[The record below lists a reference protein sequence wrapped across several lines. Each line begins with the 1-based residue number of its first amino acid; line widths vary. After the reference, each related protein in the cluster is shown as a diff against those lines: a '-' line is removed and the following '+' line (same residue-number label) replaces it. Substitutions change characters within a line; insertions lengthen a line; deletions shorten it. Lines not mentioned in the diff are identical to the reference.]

1 MKYNNLNLK
10 NKNKVLKYSSLFLLV
25 MGLIL
30 IVVLKL
36 YFECSNFLALGIF
49 SIFLLFGLLG
59 YWYFD
64 KKEKGKGSISDVQI
78 KEALKIIG
86 SKLECGSSLV
96 EATESL
102 DSQVLDVINNYLE
115 DGTGFINNSKYK
127 DCFDLVKEN
136 KNEKNLTI
144 IGSIIQEKTKDNE
157 VKSRKE
163 LGYLGLAFLFIEMI
177 LVFVAIFI
185 FKQ

>member
-10 NKNKVLKYSSLFLLV
+10 NKNKVLKYSSLSLLM

-36 YFECSNFLALGIF
+36 YFEFSNFLALGIF
-49 SIFLLFGLLG
+49 SIFLIFGLLG

-86 SKLECGSSLV
+86 SKLEYGSSLV

-136 KNEKNLTI
+136 RNEKNLTI
-144 IGSIIQEKTKDNE
+144 IGSIIQKKTKDNE

>member
-1 MKYNNLNLK
+1 MKYINLNLK
-10 NKNKVLKYSSLFLLV
+10 NKNKVLKYSSLSLLV

-64 KKEKGKGSISDVQI
+64 KKEKRKGSISDVQI

-136 KNEKNLTI
+136 RNEKNLAI
-144 IGSIIQEKTKDNE
+144 IGSIIQEKTKDNG

-163 LGYLGLAFLFIEMI
+163 LGYLGLAFLLIEMI

>member
-10 NKNKVLKYSSLFLLV
+10 NKNKVLKYSSLSLLV

-36 YFECSNFLALGIF
+36 YFEFSNFLALGIF
-49 SIFLLFGLLG
+49 SIFLFFGLLG

-86 SKLECGSSLV
+86 SKLECGSSLA

-127 DCFDLVKEN
+127 DCLVKEN
-136 KNEKNLTI
+136 RNVKNLTI

-163 LGYLGLAFLFIEMI
+163 LGYLGLAFLLIEMI

>member
-10 NKNKVLKYSSLFLLV
+10 NKNKVLKYSSLSLLV

-49 SIFLLFGLLG
+49 SIFLIFGLLG

-64 KKEKGKGSISDVQI
+64 NKEKGKDSISDVQI

-136 KNEKNLTI
+136 KNEENLTI

-163 LGYLGLAFLFIEMI
+163 LGYLGLAFLFMEMI

>member
-1 MKYNNLNLK
+1 MLQ
-10 NKNKVLKYSSLFLLV
+10 
-25 MGLIL
+25 
-30 IVVLKL
+30 
-36 YFECSNFLALGIF
+36 FLALGIF

-64 KKEKGKGSISDVQI
+64 KKEKGRGSIGDVRI

-177 LVFVAIFI
+177 LVL
-185 FKQ
+185 

>member
-10 NKNKVLKYSSLFLLV
+10 NKNKVLKYSSLSLLV

-36 YFECSNFLALGIF
+36 CFECSNFLALGIF

-127 DCFDLVKEN
+127 YCFDLMKEN

-144 IGSIIQEKTKDNE
+144 IGSIIQGKTKDNE
-157 VKSRKE
+157 AKSRKE

>member
-10 NKNKVLKYSSLFLLV
+10 NKNKVLKYSSLSLLV

-36 YFECSNFLALGIF
+36 YFKYSNFLALGIF
-49 SIFLLFGLLG
+49 SIFLFFGLLG

-86 SKLECGSSLV
+86 SKLECGSSLA

>member
-1 MKYNNLNLK
+1 MKHNNLNLK
-10 NKNKVLKYSSLFLLV
+10 NKNKVLKYSSLSLLV

-49 SIFLLFGLLG
+49 SIFLFFGLLG

-64 KKEKGKGSISDVQI
+64 KKEKGKGSINDVQI

-86 SKLECGSSLV
+86 SKLECGLSLA

-136 KNEKNLTI
+136 RNEKNLTI

-177 LVFVAIFI
+177 LVFLAIFI

>member
-1 MKYNNLNLK
+1 MKHNNLNLK
-10 NKNKVLKYSSLFLLV
+10 NKNKVLKYSSLSLLV

-30 IVVLKL
+30 IVGLKL

-49 SIFLLFGLLG
+49 SIFLIFGLLG

-86 SKLECGSSLV
+86 SKLECGLSLA
-96 EATESL
+96 ESTESL
-102 DSQVLDVINNYLE
+102 DSQVLDVIYNYLE

>member
-10 NKNKVLKYSSLFLLV
+10 NKSKVLKYSSLSLLV

-36 YFECSNFLALGIF
+36 YFECSNFLALG
-49 SIFLLFGLLG
+49 FLFFGLLG

-96 EATESL
+96 DATESL

-136 KNEKNLTI
+136 RNEKNLMI
-144 IGSIIQEKTKDNE
+144 IGSIIQGKTKDNE

>member
-10 NKNKVLKYSSLFLLV
+10 NKNKVLKYSSLSLLV

-36 YFECSNFLALGIF
+36 YFEYSNFLALGIF
-49 SIFLLFGLLG
+49 SIFLFFGLLG

-64 KKEKGKGSISDVQI
+64 KKEKGKGPISDVQI

-86 SKLECGSSLV
+86 SKLECGSSLA

-102 DSQVLDVINNYLE
+102 DSQVLNVINNYLE

-127 DCFDLVKEN
+127 VCFDLVKEN
-136 KNEKNLTI
+136 RNEKNLTI

>member
-10 NKNKVLKYSSLFLLV
+10 NKNKVLKYSSLSLLV

-36 YFECSNFLALGIF
+36 YFEYSNFLALGIF
-49 SIFLLFGLLG
+49 SIFLFFGLLG

-86 SKLECGSSLV
+86 SKLECGSSLA

-102 DSQVLDVINNYLE
+102 DSQVLNVINNYLE

>member
-1 MKYNNLNLK
+1 MKYNNLNFK
-10 NKNKVLKYSSLFLLV
+10 NKNKVLKYSSLSLLV

-36 YFECSNFLALGIF
+36 YFEFSNFLALGIS

-86 SKLECGSSLV
+86 SKLECGSSLA

-102 DSQVLDVINNYLE
+102 DTQVLDVINNYLE

-144 IGSIIQEKTKDNE
+144 IGSIIQGKTKDNE

>member
-10 NKNKVLKYSSLFLLV
+10 NKNKVLKYSSLSLLV

-36 YFECSNFLALGIF
+36 YFEYSNFLALGIF
-49 SIFLLFGLLG
+49 SIFLFFGLLG

-86 SKLECGSSLV
+86 SKLECGSSLA

-136 KNEKNLTI
+136 RNEKNLTI
-144 IGSIIQEKTKDNE
+144 ISSIIQEKTKDNE

>member
-10 NKNKVLKYSSLFLLV
+10 NKNKVLKYSSLSLLV

-49 SIFLLFGLLG
+49 SIFLFFGLLG

-86 SKLECGSSLV
+86 SKLECGLSLA

-127 DCFDLVKEN
+127 DYFDLVKEN
-136 KNEKNLTI
+136 KNEKNLMI

>member
-10 NKNKVLKYSSLFLLV
+10 NKNKVLKYSSLSLLV

-36 YFECSNFLALGIF
+36 NFECSNFLALGIF
-49 SIFLLFGLLG
+49 SIFLFFGLLG

-64 KKEKGKGSISDVQI
+64 KKEKGKDSISDVQI
-78 KEALKIIG
+78 KEVLKIIG

-136 KNEKNLTI
+136 RNEKNLTI

-157 VKSRKE
+157 AKSRKE
-163 LGYLGLAFLFIEMI
+163 LGYLGLAFLLIEMI

>member
-10 NKNKVLKYSSLFLLV
+10 NKNKVLKYSSLSLLV
-25 MGLIL
+25 IGLIL

-49 SIFLLFGLLG
+49 SIFLIFGLLG

-78 KEALKIIG
+78 KEALKFIG

-96 EATESL
+96 EATELL
-102 DSQVLDVINNYLE
+102 DLQVLDVINNYLE

-136 KNEKNLTI
+136 KKEKNLTI
-144 IGSIIQEKTKDNE
+144 IGSIIQEKTKDDE

-163 LGYLGLAFLFIEMI
+163 LGYLGLAFLLIEMI

>member
-10 NKNKVLKYSSLFLLV
+10 NKNKVLKYSSLSLLV

-49 SIFLLFGLLG
+49 SIFLIFGLLG

-86 SKLECGSSLV
+86 SKLECGSSLA

-102 DSQVLDVINNYLE
+102 DFQVLDVINNYLE

-144 IGSIIQEKTKDNE
+144 IGSIIREKTKDNE

-163 LGYLGLAFLFIEMI
+163 LGYLGLAFLLIEMI